1 MFDDVKPI
9 EQDLRVRRVF
19 PNEFGIRRPHVH
31 AHHLQRP
38 ATAGAHFLGEK
49 RSHRLFGPVVANPQ
63 QHAAFPVGAHRE
75 IHLAFTPAHLVDTNH
90 MDRRALPVAQTVL
103 HGALHDRGHTLPV
116 QPVLA
121 RRSLPTQ
128 FARQHGNCTGQRRG
142 HPRPRLG
149 PREILHPTPA
159 SWTFHPPWT
168 VAQFQSQLPHRDITP
183 LSFFADV
190 MNLQASL
197 PANPAAQQPPP
208 EPVDPHQHA
217 LVRLLHLGYGMG
229 FQTQL
234 FSDKGLNEHLGSIL
248 SYSLVGNTKLTRYR
262 GALQTRAGLQLLH
275 FKVVQPPLH
284 FSERTPFNPFFV
296 GTDFAGGEGP
306 ASRSKLSRGT
316 FSGGPSRQP

>member
-1 MFDDVKPI
+1 MIWTGGRARF
-9 EQDLRVRRVF
+9 
-19 PNEFGIRRPHVH
+19 RRPYSTARFTIV
-31 AHHLQRP
+31 ATLFQFSPYWRAVP
-38 ATAGAHFLGEK
+38 CQLNSRASTATALDSAVVTRAHG
-49 RSHRLFGPVVANPQ
+49 S
-63 QHAAFPVGAHRE
+63 
-75 IHLAFTPAHLVDTNH
+75 
-90 MDRRALPVAQTVL
+90 AQ
-103 HGALHDRGHTLPV
+103 
-116 QPVLA
+116 
-121 RRSLPTQ
+121 
-128 FARQHGNCTGQRRG
+128 GQSST
-142 HPRPRLG
+142 
-149 PREILHPTPA
+149 PTPPRGQ
-159 SWTFHPPWT
+159 SPPPWT

-284 FSERTPFNPFFV
+284 FSERNQKHHRWVFSSKFF
-296 GTDFAGGEGP
+296 F
-306 ASRSKLSRGT
+306 SNRRGT
-316 FSGGPSRQP
+316 KWPACAERFSIAATRRIVVKADLGELVRC